1 MQQKQQS
8 ETIFVGRKKEI
19 DVFLRWLNDDD
30 APWILYLHDAI
41 ERREKRGG
49 VGKTWLLRECIKR
62 AKAMRPDLAIVSM
75 DFFNVV
81 DRDRIVIAEAV
92 VQKLQEAFPMW
103 SPVSFRKAFSEY
115 RTGDYTSGL
124 SPEKDVADIRIRDTL
139 SSALASDL
147 EHLANHL
154 TETKKALL
162 LFFDTFEMIE
172 DNPAIAVLGLLQSFP
187 DDYHFKH
194 ISVVIAGRNELNWT
208 HQNWVGR
215 KTEVLDVA
223 LAPFDQE
230 EMLDYLKLDYIKA
243 NFRDQ
248 PLQHEEIQKLY
259 RLTEGRPILIG
270 LVTDVLNHDIMS
282 LKDLIA
288 VPAARFEDNLVAQIN
303 SLESPLNWAVL
314 FMAHAYHR
322 FNMSILDWLA
332 QKLNLN
338 YLEDIDQELV
348 LQKLPELS
356 FVRRPGS
363 GNDFVLHDEM
373 RRLVIEYCWSL
384 QDPDHSIRKEISRC
398 IIDYCDQQAQLDP
411 SEQERQ
417 LYVIMKLYHTLF
429 LDRNKGLEYFH
440 SRFTSAVN
448 GWRSAF
454 ARSLVQE
461 VRQFARELTP
471 EQHYEMNLVEVRLL
485 RTEENPVSALR
496 EYERL
501 ERDASETWRIKHKS
515 NLLMEKGRCY
525 LQLSKL
531 LDAIDCFTE
540 VLEIAKTSRDR
551 EQLARILGLLGFIYR
566 RRGQFNIAMR
576 YYQEA
581 IDEHKKLGNEVS
593 YASMLNNISNVH
605 RLQGRTEEALRVCK
619 IGLRERRRLVREKQT
634 NEQAI
639 GLSFGMMGMIYL
651 DADNLTLAEQVLR
664 DAFEIYNRIG
674 NRKGIATTYN
684 RLGEVEMARGKLKEA
699 KELFEKAQATA
710 EGIDTESFINSLN
723 KQGRALAL
731 QQQWQEAV
739 PLFQQAIELA
749 YQTYDFYQQVE
760 SLIDLAEAQERLG
773 QQAAPLWQQARE
785 ISSNENY
792 IYLLGRAERAKGDI
806 DCFVGDYAA
815 AFEHYLEYCH
825 YAVQYNIIEYNRSI
839 RKVSDTLLETPIE
852 AISAIVNS
860 LISSWTSL
868 GLEKDYPE
876 LLEAC
881 EEARSLRIS

>member
-1 MQQKQQS
+1 VQQMQQS

-19 DVFLRWLNDDD
+19 DIFLRWLNDDD

-41 ERREKRGG
+41 ERKEKRGG

-62 AKAMRPDLAIVSM
+62 AKAMCPDLAIVSM

-92 VQKLQEAFPMW
+92 VQKLQETFPTW
-103 SPVSFRKAFSEY
+103 SPVSFRKALSEY
-115 RTGDYTSGL
+115 RTGDYTSGF

-139 SSALASDL
+139 SSALSSDL

-154 TETKKALL
+154 AETQKALL
-162 LFFDTFEMIE
+162 LVFDTFEMIE
-172 DNPAIAVLGLLQSFP
+172 DNPVIAVLGLLQSFP

-194 ISVVIAGRNELNWT
+194 TSVVIAGRNELNWT
-208 HQNWVGR
+208 HQNWIGR
-215 KTEVLDVA
+215 QTEVLDVA

-230 EMLDYLKLDYIKA
+230 EMLDYIA
-243 NFRDQ
+243 AESIHDQ
-248 PLQHEEIQKLY
+248 SLQNEETQKLY

-270 LVTDVLNHDIMS
+270 LVTDVLNHDIMP
-282 LKDLIA
+282 LKDLVA
-288 VPAARFEDNLVAQIN
+288 VPATRFEENLVAQIN
-303 SLESPLNWAVL
+303 ALESPLNWAVL
-314 FMAHAYHR
+314 FMAHAYHY

-363 GNDFVLHDEM
+363 GDDFVLHDEM
-373 RRLVIEYCWSL
+373 RRLVTEYCWSL

-398 IIDYCDQQAQLDP
+398 IIDYCDQQLQLDL
-411 SEQERQ
+411 SEQEQQ

-429 LDRNKGLEYFH
+429 LDRNKGLAYFH
-440 SRFTSAVN
+440 ARFTSAIDN
-448 GWRSAF
+448 WRSAF
-454 ARSLVQE
+454 ARSLLQE
-461 VRQFARELTP
+461 VRQFAHELTP
-471 EQHYEMNLVEVRLL
+471 EQHYEMNLAEVRLL
-485 RTEENPVSALR
+485 RTEENPVGALR

-501 ERDASETWRIKHKS
+501 EREADETWRVEHKS
-515 NLLMEKGRCY
+515 DLLMEKGRCY

-540 VLEIAKTSRDR
+540 VLEIEKARGN
-551 EQLARILGLLGFIYR
+551 EQELPRILGLLGFIYR
-566 RRGQFNIAMR
+566 RRGQFDVAMR
-576 YYQEA
+576 YYQEV
-581 IDEHKKLGNEVS
+581 IGEHKKLGNEVS
-593 YASMLNNISNVH
+593 YATMLNNISNVH

-619 IGLRERRRLVREKQT
+619 IGLQERRRLFREKKT
-634 NEQAI
+634 SEQAI
-639 GLSFGMMGMIYL
+639 GLSLGTMGMIYL
-651 DADNLTLAEQVLR
+651 DADNLALAEQVLR
-664 DAFEIYNRIG
+664 EAFETYNRIG
-674 NRKGIATTYN
+674 YKKGIAATYN

-699 KELFEKAQATA
+699 KELLERAQATA
-710 EGIDTESFINSLN
+710 KGVDTESLINSLN
-723 KQGRALAL
+723 KQGRVLA
-731 QQQWQEAV
+731 QQKQWQEAV
-739 PLFQQAIELA
+739 PFFQQAIELA
-749 YQTYDFYQQVE
+749 HQTYDFYQQVE
-760 SLIDLAEAQERLG
+760 SLIDLAEAYERLG

-785 ISSNENY
+785 ISSHENY

-806 DCFVGDYAA
+806 DCAIGDYTA

-825 YAVQYNIIEYNRSI
+825 YAVQYNTIEYNRSV

-852 AISAIVNS
+852 AIPAIVNS

-876 LLEAC
+876 LVEAC
-881 EEARSLRIS
+881 EEIRALRIS

>member
-8 ETIFVGRKKEI
+8 GTIFVGRKKELDI
-19 DVFLRWLNDDD
+19 FRRWLNHDD

-41 ERREKRGG
+41 ERKEKRGG
-49 VGKTWLLRECIKR
+49 VGKTWLLRECIKQ
-62 AKAMRPDLAIVSM
+62 AQAMHPSLAIVSM

-103 SPVSFRKAFSEY
+103 SPVSFRKALSEY
-115 RTGDYTSGL
+115 RTGDYTGGF

-139 SSALASDL
+139 SSALSSDL
-147 EHLANHL
+147 EYLGNHLA
-154 TETKKALL
+154 ETKKALL

-172 DNPAIAVLGLLQSFP
+172 DNPVIAVLGILQSFP

-208 HQNWVGR
+208 HQNWLGR
-215 KTEVLDVA
+215 KAEVLDVA

-230 EMLDYLKLDYIKA
+230 EMLDYIAAESIHNQSLH
-243 NFRDQ
+243 N
-248 PLQHEEIQKLY
+248 EETQKLY

-282 LKDLIA
+282 LKDLVA
-288 VPAARFEDNLVAQIN
+288 VPATRFEENLVAQIN

-314 FMAHAYHR
+314 FMAHAHHR

-373 RRLVIEYCWSL
+373 RRLVTEYCWSL
-384 QDPDHSIRKEISRC
+384 QDPDHSIRKEISQC
-398 IIDYCDQQAQLDP
+398 IIDYCDQQAQLDL
-411 SEQERQ
+411 SEQDHQ

-440 SRFTSAVN
+440 ARFSSAIN

-454 ARSLVQE
+454 ARSLLQE

-471 EQHYEMNLVEVRLL
+471 EQHYEMNLAEVRLL
-485 RTEENPVSALR
+485 RTEENPVDALR

-501 ERDASETWRIKHKS
+501 EREASETWRMKYKS
-515 NLLMEKGRCY
+515 DLLMEKGRCY

-531 LDAIDCFTE
+531 QDAIDCFTE
-540 VLEIAKTSRDR
+540 VLEITKAPGNEK
-551 EQLARILGLLGFIYR
+551 QLPRILGLLGFIYR
-566 RRGQFNIAMR
+566 RRGQFNVAMR

-581 IDEHKKLGNEVS
+581 IDEHKKLGQEVS
-593 YASMLNNISNVH
+593 YAAMLNNISNVH

-639 GLSFGMMGMIYL
+639 GLSLGTMGMIYL
-651 DADNLTLAEQVLR
+651 DADNLAQAEQVLR
-664 DAFEIYNRIG
+664 EAFETYNRIG
-674 NRKGIATTYN
+674 YRKGIATAYN

-710 EGIDTESFINSLN
+710 EGIDTESLINSLN
-723 KQGRALAL
+723 KQGRALA
-731 QQQWQEAV
+731 QQKQWLGAV
-739 PLFQQAIELA
+739 PLFQQAIDLA
-749 YQTYDFYQQVE
+749 YQTHDFYQQVE

-773 QQAAPLWQQARE
+773 YQAASLWQQAQE

-806 DCFVGDYAA
+806 VYDAGDYVA
-815 AFEHYLEYCH
+815 AFDHYLEYCH
-825 YAVQYNIIEYNRSI
+825 YTIQYNTIKYNRSI

-852 AISAIVNS
+852 VLPAIVNS
-860 LISSWTSL
+860 LISSWTSR